1 MADRVIADRHEVA
14 ELNPQ
19 EELEELTAQLEEVLP
34 KAGLVYSEKGTIGE
48 VLCKPKIIPIKSV
61 SLEALEAMLK
71 AAGAAEHQ
79 ERE

>member
-1 MADRVIADRHEVA
+1 MADRPV

-19 EELEELTAQLEEVLP
+19 EEREELLAQLEEVLP

-71 AAGAAEHQ
+71 AAGAAEQQ